1 MKCGELHCWLTLIIV
16 YLIWAI
22 GNMYSGLQG
31 TVYKTFFVVATCSY
45 LFNVSTAL
53 LQWLA
58 LSFNLKEP
66 IVSWI
71 SCKAAVPFVV
81 IKIQ

>member
-1 MKCGELHCWLTLIIV
+1 MKCDELHGWLTLDHNNCLLI
-16 YLIWAI
+16 LIWAI

-31 TVYKTFFVVATCSY
+31 TVYKTFFVVATCSC
-45 LFNVSTAL
+45 L